1 MSTTVRDLLQRKTT
15 PLKFVRETDSVFET
29 VRKLVEH
36 NVSAVLVLDDVKF
49 LGIVTERDIAK
60 HVALEGR
67 TARDTTAGEI
77 MTRTVIYVRPEQTI
91 EECMQLMSER
101 RIRHLPVME
110 GDQLV
115 GIVSIRDLVGALV
128 SEKQFVIDQLENYIT
143 GKIS

>member
-1 MSTTVRDLLQRKTT
+1 MSTTVHDLLQRKTT
-15 PLKFVRETDSVFET
+15 PLKFVRETDSVFDT

-36 NVSAVLVLDDVKF
+36 NVSAVLVLDDEKL

-67 TARDTTAGEI
+67 TARNTTAGEI

-91 EECMQLMSER
+91 EECMQVMSER
-101 RIRHLPVME
+101 RIRHLPVIE

>member
-1 MSTTVRDLLQRKTT
+1 MATTVRDLLQRKTT
-15 PLKFVRETDSVFET
+15 PLKFVHETDSVFET

-36 NVSAVLVLDDVKF
+36 NVSAVLVLDDVKL

-77 MTRTVIYVRPEQTI
+77 MTRTVIFVRPEQTV
-91 EECMQLMSER
+91 EECMALMTER
-101 RIRHLPVME
+101 RIRHLPVIE
-110 GDQLV
+110 GDELI
-115 GIVSIRDLVGALV
+115 GIVSIRDLVGAVV

>member
-1 MSTTVRDLLQRKTT
+1 MTTTVRDLLQRKTT
-15 PLKFVRETDSVFET
+15 PLKFVREADSVFET

-36 NVSAVLVLDDVKF
+36 NVSAVLVLNEEKL

-91 EECMQLMSER
+91 EECMALMTER
-101 RIRHLPVME
+101 RIRHLPVLE
-110 GDQLV
+110 GDQLI

-128 SEKQFVIDQLENYIT
+128 SEKQFVIEQLENYIT

>member
-1 MSTTVRDLLQRKTT
+1 MTTTVRDLLQRKTT
-15 PLKFVRETDSVFET
+15 PLKFVRESDSVFEA

-36 NVSAVLVLDDVKF
+36 NVSAVLVLDDDQL

-67 TARDTTAGEI
+67 TAKDTSVREI
-77 MTRTVIYVRPEQTI
+77 MTRSVIVVRPEQTI
-91 EECMQLMSER
+91 EECMALMTER
-101 RIRHLPVME
+101 RIRHLPVIDA
-110 GDQLV
+110 GRIV
-115 GIVSIRDLVGALV
+115 GIVSIRDLVSALV

>member
-1 MSTTVRDLLQRKTT
+1 MSTTVHDLLQRKTT
-15 PLKFVRETDSVFET
+15 QLKFVRQSDSVFET

-36 NVSAVLVLDDVKF
+36 NVSAVLVLDDVNL
-49 LGIVTERDIAK
+49 LGIVTEREIAK
-60 HVALEGR
+60 HVALKGR

-115 GIVSIRDLVGALV
+115 GIVSIRDLVSALV
-128 SEKQFVIDQLENYIT
+128 SEKQFVI
-143 GKIS
+143 

>member
-1 MSTTVRDLLQRKTT
+1 MSTTVHDLLQRKTT

-36 NVSAVLVLDDVKF
+36 NVSAVLVLDDVKL

-110 GDQLV
+110 GDRLV

>member
-36 NVSAVLVLDDVKF
+36 NVSAVLVLDDVKL

-101 RIRHLPVME
+101 RIRHLPVMD

-115 GIVSIRDLVGALV
+115 GIVSIRDLVAALV

>member
-1 MSTTVRDLLQRKTT
+1 MPTTVRDLLQRKTT
-15 PLKFVRETDSVFET
+15 PLKFVRETDSVFDT

-36 NVSAVLVLDDVKF
+36 NVSAVLVLDGQKL

-67 TARDTTAGEI
+67 TAKDTVAGEI

-91 EECMQLMSER
+91 EECMALMTER

-110 GDQLV
+110 GDELV